1 MLRTEPLSCQPHN
14 FWGMGEEPSF
24 PDPTTL
30 DIRHQGFM
38 VVSITEKLSFL
49 PDPGRRWLRLA
60 GLRSMKSDGRPLCWD
75 EIFVPDIYVSD
86 REALL
91 SASEPIHRLLIDANS
106 IKRSHVD
113 PAVGATPLT
122 PPLPQTLRPDPCPPS
137 P

>member
-86 REALL
+86 RDALL
-91 SASEPIHRLLIDANS
+91 SASEPIHRLVVDANS
-106 IKRSHVD
+106 MKRSHD
-113 PAVGATPLT
+113 APAVGAT
-122 PPLPQTLRPDPCPPS
+122 TLEPTMAETLGSEPGS